1 MKKLMLA
8 AFAALTALAITGCG
22 SSRTPRTGNNSQ
34 WVHYNTFFGMSIESA
49 VYGDGFFVK

>member
-8 AFAALTALAITGCG
+8 GIAALMVLAVSGCG
-22 SSRTPRTGNNSQ
+22 SSRTPRTGNNSK
-34 WVHYNTFFGMSIESA
+34 WVYYNTFFGMSIESA

>member
-8 AFAALTALAITGCG
+8 AFAALTVLAITGCG
-22 SSRTPRTGNNSQ
+22 SSRTPRTGANSQ